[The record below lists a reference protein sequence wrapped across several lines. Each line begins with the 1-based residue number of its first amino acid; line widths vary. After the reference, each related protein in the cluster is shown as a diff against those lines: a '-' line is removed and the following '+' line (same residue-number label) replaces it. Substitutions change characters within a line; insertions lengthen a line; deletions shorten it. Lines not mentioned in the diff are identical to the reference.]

1 MTADLRPES
10 PESPEFP
17 ESPKSAEPSGSSGSA
32 EPSGSSGSVEP
43 SGSSGSP
50 ESSGSS
56 GPSAH
61 PAPSQAA
68 RPETLAV
75 HAPQPEIRGSR
86 PLGMPLHQG
95 HIYAFES
102 ADALARAF
110 ESPDAFLYSRMG
122 NPTVRAL
129 ETAVARLEGGADAHS
144 YASGMGA
151 INGVLLA
158 LLSTGGHVVAQRCVY
173 GGTYAVLTDLAAR
186 WGVEVTYVSGTDPDE
201 VRAALRPET
210 RLLYLETIA
219 NPTTRVSDL
228 PALIAVAREA
238 GVPSCV
244 DNTFASPL
252 LCRPIAYGAD
262 IVVHS
267 ATKYLAGHAD
277 VLGGIAV
284 FKDADMHR
292 RIRHYAVEQG
302 AVTDPFA
309 AWLTLRGLQTLPLRV
324 ERQCANAAELA
335 GRLAAHPA
343 VAAVRHPALA
353 GHPDRELAAR
363 LLPKGGGGVISLDL
377 AGGREAGRA
386 FVEAVRV
393 ASLSVSLGDVK
404 TLVMHPASTSHRQLD
419 EAALTAAGI
428 GPGTVR
434 LSVGIEHVEDLWTD
448 LAQALEKA
456 AATETV

>member
-1 MTADLRPES
+1 MSADLPDTS
-10 PESPEFP
+10 
-17 ESPKSAEPSGSSGSA
+17 
-32 EPSGSSGSVEP
+32 
-43 SGSSGSP
+43 
-50 ESSGSS
+50 
-56 GPSAH
+56 
-61 PAPSQAA
+61 

-75 HAPQPEIRGSR
+75 HSPQPEIRGSR
-86 PLGMPLHQG
+86 PLGVPLHQG
-95 HIYAFES
+95 HVFAFES
-102 ADALARAF
+102 ADALAEAF

-158 LLSTGGHVVAQRCVY
+158 LLSTGGHVVAQRCLY
-173 GGTYAVLTDLAAR
+173 GGTYAVLTDLAER
-186 WGVEVTYVSGTDPDE
+186 WGVEVTYVSGTDAEE

-252 LCRPIAYGAD
+252 LCRPIGYGAD

-284 FKDADMHR
+284 FKDVETHR
-292 RIRHYAVEQG
+292 RIRRHAVEQG

-353 GHPDRELAAR
+353 GHPDHEVAVR
-363 LLPKGGGGVISLDL
+363 LLPRGGGGVVSLDL

-393 ASLSVSLGDVK
+393 ASLSVSLGDVR

-434 LSVGIEHVEDLWTD
+434 ISVGIEHVEDLWTD

-456 AATETV
+456 AAAGTV

>member
-1 MTADLRPES
+1 MSADFLPDTS
-10 PESPEFP
+10 
-17 ESPKSAEPSGSSGSA
+17 
-32 EPSGSSGSVEP
+32 
-43 SGSSGSP
+43 
-50 ESSGSS
+50 
-56 GPSAH
+56 
-61 PAPSQAA
+61 

-75 HAPQPEIRGSR
+75 HSPQPEIKGSR
-86 PLGMPLHQG
+86 PLGVPLHQG
-95 HIYAFES
+95 HVFAFET
-102 ADALARAF
+102 ADAMAEAF
-110 ESPDAFLYSRMG
+110 HSTDTFLYSRMG

-129 ETAVARLEGGADAHS
+129 ETAVARLEGGTAALS

-151 INGVLLA
+151 INGVLLG
-158 LLSTGGHVVAQRCVY
+158 LLATGGHVIAQRCLY
-173 GGTYAVLTDLAAR
+173 GGTYALLADLTAR
-186 WGVEVTYVSGTDPDE
+186 WGVDVTYVSGTDPDE

-238 GVPSCV
+238 GVPSAV

-252 LCRPIAYGAD
+252 LCRPIEYGAD

-284 FKDADMHR
+284 FKDEELYD

-302 AVTDPFA
+302 ATTDPFA
-309 AWLTLRGLQTLPLRV
+309 AWLTLRGLQTLPLRI
-324 ERQCANAAELA
+324 ERQCANAAELGA
-335 GRLAAHPA
+335 RLAAHPA

-353 GHPDRELAAR
+353 GHPDHEVAAR
-363 LLPKGGGGVISLDL
+363 LLPKGGGGVVSFDL
-377 AGGREAGRA
+377 AGGREAGRT
-386 FVEAVRV
+386 FVEGVRL
-393 ASLSVSLGDVK
+393 ASLSASLGDVK

-419 EAALTAAGI
+419 AAALEAAGI

-434 LSVGIEHVEDLWTD
+434 VSVGIEHVEDLWTD
-448 LAQALEKA
+448 LEQALDKA
-456 AATETV
+456 L

>member
-1 MTADLRPES
+1 MSEAD
-10 PESPEFP
+10 
-17 ESPKSAEPSGSSGSA
+17 SSFDS
-32 EPSGSSGSVEP
+32 
-43 SGSSGSP
+43 
-50 ESSGSS
+50 
-56 GPSAH
+56 H
-61 PAPSQAA
+61 

-75 HAPQPEIRGSR
+75 HSPQPEIRGSR
-86 PLGMPLHQG
+86 PLGVPLHQG
-95 HIYAFES
+95 HVFAFET
-102 ADALARAF
+102 ADAMAEAF
-110 ESPDAFLYSRMG
+110 HSTDTFLYSRMG

-129 ETAVARLEGGADAHS
+129 ETAVARLEGGAAALS

-151 INGVLLA
+151 INGVLLG
-158 LLSTGGHVVAQRCVY
+158 LLATGGHVVAQRCLY
-173 GGTYAVLTDLAAR
+173 GGTYALLADLTAR
-186 WGVEVTYVSGTDPDE
+186 WGVDVTYVSGSDPDE

-238 GVPSCV
+238 GVPSAV

-252 LCRPIAYGAD
+252 LCRPLEYGAD

-284 FKDADMHR
+284 FKDEELYR
-292 RIRHYAVEQG
+292 RLRHYAVEQG
-302 AVTDPFA
+302 ATTDPFA

-324 ERQCANAAELA
+324 ERQCANAAALA
-335 GRLAAHPA
+335 ERLAAHPA

-353 GHPDRELAAR
+353 GHPDHEVAAR
-363 LLPKGGGGVISLDL
+363 LLPRGGGGVVSFDL
-377 AGGREAGRA
+377 AGGREAGRT
-386 FVEAVRV
+386 FVEGVRL
-393 ASLSVSLGDVK
+393 ASLSASLGDVK

-419 EAALTAAGI
+419 AAALEAAGI

-434 LSVGIEHVEDLWTD
+434 VSVGIEHVEDLWAD
-448 LAQALEKA
+448 LEQALEKA
-456 AATETV
+456 L

>member
-1 MTADLRPES
+1 MSADFLPDTHL
-10 PESPEFP
+10 PD
-17 ESPKSAEPSGSSGSA
+17 SS
-32 EPSGSSGSVEP
+32 
-43 SGSSGSP
+43 
-50 ESSGSS
+50 
-56 GPSAH
+56 
-61 PAPSQAA
+61 

-86 PLGMPLHQG
+86 PLGVPIHQG
-95 HIYAFES
+95 HVFAFES
-102 ADALARAF
+102 ADSLAAAF

-129 ETAVARLEGGADAHS
+129 ETAVARLEGGADALS

-158 LLSTGGHVVAQRCVY
+158 LLSTGGHVVAQRCLY

-186 WGVEVTYVSGTDPDE
+186 WGVEVTYVSGTDADE
-201 VRAALRPET
+201 VRAAIRPET

-228 PALIAVAREA
+228 PALIAAAHEA

-262 IVVHS
+262 VVVHS

-284 FKDADMHR
+284 FKDRELHR
-292 RIRHYAVEQG
+292 AVRHHAVEQG

-309 AWLTLRGLQTLPLRV
+309 AWLTLRGLQTLPLRI
-324 ERQCANAAELA
+324 ERQSASAAELA
-335 GRLAAHPA
+335 ARLAAHPA
-343 VAAVRHPALA
+343 VAEVRHPALA
-353 GHPDRELAAR
+353 GHPDHAVAAR
-363 LLPKGGGGVISLDL
+363 LLPRGGGGVVSLDL
-377 AGGREAGRA
+377 AGGREAGKA

-419 EAALTAAGI
+419 GQALAAAGI

-448 LAQALEKA
+448 LEQALAKA
-456 AATETV
+456 L

>member
-1 MTADLRPES
+1 MSADFLPGAS
-10 PESPEFP
+10 
-17 ESPKSAEPSGSSGSA
+17 
-32 EPSGSSGSVEP
+32 
-43 SGSSGSP
+43 
-50 ESSGSS
+50 
-56 GPSAH
+56 
-61 PAPSQAA
+61 

-75 HAPQPEIRGSR
+75 HSPQPEIQGSR
-86 PLGMPLHQG
+86 PLGVPLHQG
-95 HIYAFES
+95 HVFAFET
-102 ADALARAF
+102 ADAMAEAF
-110 ESPDAFLYSRMG
+110 HSTDTFLYSRMG

-129 ETAVARLEGGADAHS
+129 ETAVARLEGGTAALS

-151 INGVLLA
+151 INGVLLG
-158 LLSTGGHVVAQRCVY
+158 LLATGGHVVAQRCLY
-173 GGTYAVLTDLAAR
+173 GGTYALLQDLAAR
-186 WGVEVTYVSGTDPDE
+186 WGVEVTYVSGTDADE

-228 PALIAVAREA
+228 PALIAAAHEA
-238 GVPSCV
+238 GVPAAV

-252 LCRPIAYGAD
+252 LCRPIEYGAD

-284 FKDADMHR
+284 FKDEEPYH

-302 AVTDPFA
+302 ATTDPFA
-309 AWLTLRGLQTLPLRV
+309 AWLTLRGLQTLPLRI

-335 GRLAAHPA
+335 ARLGGHPA

-353 GHPDRELAAR
+353 GHPDHEVAAR
-363 LLPKGGGGVISLDL
+363 LLPRGGGGVVSFDL
-377 AGGREAGRA
+377 AGGREAGRT
-386 FVEAVRV
+386 FVEGVRL
-393 ASLSVSLGDVK
+393 ASLSASLGDVK

-419 EAALTAAGI
+419 AAALEAAGI

-434 LSVGIEHVEDLWTD
+434 VSVGIEHVEDLWTD
-448 LAQALEKA
+448 LEQALEKA
-456 AATETV
+456 L

>member
-1 MTADLRPES
+1 M
-10 PESPEFP
+10 
-17 ESPKSAEPSGSSGSA
+17 SAETATPSSTD
-32 EPSGSSGSVEP
+32 
-43 SGSSGSP
+43 
-50 ESSGSS
+50 
-56 GPSAH
+56 
-61 PAPSQAA
+61 

-86 PLGMPLHQG
+86 PLGVPLHQG
-95 HIYAFES
+95 HVFGFDS
-102 ADALARAF
+102 ADALAEAF

-122 NPTVRAL
+122 NPTVRSL
-129 ETAVARLEGGADAHS
+129 ELAVARLEGGADALS

-151 INGVLLA
+151 INSVLFG
-158 LLSTGGHVVAQRCVY
+158 LLSTGGHVVAQRCLY

-186 WGVEVTYVSGTDPDE
+186 WGVEVSHVSGTDPDE

-228 PALIAVAREA
+228 PALIAAAHEA
-238 GVPSCV
+238 GVPSVV

-252 LCRPIAYGAD
+252 LCRPIEYGAD
-262 IVVHS
+262 VVVHS

-277 VLGGIAV
+277 VLGGVAV
-284 FKDADMHR
+284 FKDAELHR
-292 RIRHYAVEQG
+292 RIRHHAVEQG

-309 AWLTLRGLQTLPLRV
+309 AWLTLRGLQTLPLRI
-324 ERQCANAAELA
+324 ERQSASAAELA

-353 GHPDRELAAR
+353 GHPDREVAAR
-363 LLPKGGGGVISLDL
+363 LLPRGGGGVVSMDL

-386 FVEAVRV
+386 FVEAVRL
-393 ASLSVSLGDVK
+393 ASLSVSLGDVR

-419 EAALTAAGI
+419 ERALATAGI
-428 GPGTVR
+428 APGTVR
-434 LSVGIEHVEDLWTD
+434 LSVGIEHVEDLWED
-448 LAQALEKA
+448 LEQALAKA
-456 AATETV
+456 L